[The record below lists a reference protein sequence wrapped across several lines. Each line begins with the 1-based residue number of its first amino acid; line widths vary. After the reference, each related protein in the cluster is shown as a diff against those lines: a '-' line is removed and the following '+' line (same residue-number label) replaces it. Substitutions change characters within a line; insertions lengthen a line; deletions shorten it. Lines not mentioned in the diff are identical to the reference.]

1 MLSVKS
7 KYDTMLTKPHGIRE
21 GTFHLSDISISLEH
35 TGGSVVVSYTPS
47 EQSLVTYGEDPGQD
61 FRFLSR
67 PEPDPEQSVFLE
79 SGSREFKKCERKRRI

>member
-1 MLSVKS
+1 
-7 KYDTMLTKPHGIRE
+7 MLTKPHGIRE

-35 TGGSVVVSYTPS
+35 TGVSWMVSYTPS

-67 PEPDPEQSVFLE
+67 PEPDPEQPVFLE
-79 SGSREFKKCERKRRI
+79 SGSRELKNAKERGAFM